1 MSDTDSVDRPTDRKA
16 SFCLAVIGP
25 LLADPPEDG
34 QLQSRLDEL
43 AAKSYTHPITG
54 QPVTFGVSTIERW
67 FYKVRKKL
75 AKAVEVLRRQVRKD
89 AGTQPSLSER
99 VRTLIQHQHRDHP
112 RWTYQLHWDNILAR
126 AKADPTLGE
135 VPSYPTVR
143 RYMRA
148 VGLFRKKRRRRPDT
162 PGTRL
167 AEARLEQFETRSYE
181 SATVNGLWHLD
192 FHEGSRLVL
201 VPDGRLVK
209 VDCFGVL
216 DDRSRLACHVQWY
229 LQEETETLVHGTSQ
243 AFQKRGLPWAL
254 MSDRGGAMNG
264 EYLAGLD
271 RLGVTV
277 EKTLPAS
284 PHQNGKQESFWGQLE
299 GRLVAMLEGHREL
312 TLALLNEATQ
322 AWVEYEYNRKVHTE
336 IGVAPLTRFLE
347 GPYVGRES
355 PPSNE
360 LRRAFKIEKRRTQRK
375 SDGTICLDGRR
386 FEVPS
391 RFRHVRRIHVRYA
404 RWDLTS
410 VDLVDE
416 RTGAVLAPLYLQDK
430 VANADGER
438 KTMEPLPDADLAES
452 EEPPADGI
460 APLLRQL
467 MQEAAATGLPPS
479 YVPHHPVREPV
490 REAESVPKTVSEIDE
505 EDNE

>member
-1 MSDTDSVDRPTDRKA
+1 MSDTDSVDRSADRKA

-25 LLADPPEDG
+25 LLADPPKDG

-43 AAKSYTHPITG
+43 AAKTYKHPITG
-54 QPVTFGVSTIERW
+54 QLVTFGVSTIERW
-67 FYKVRKKL
+67 FYKVRNKL
-75 AKAVEVLRRQVRKD
+75 EKAVEMLRRQVRKD

-99 VRTLIQHQHRDHP
+99 VRTLIQQQYRDHP
-112 RWTYQLHWDNILAR
+112 RWTYQLHRDNIQAR
-126 AKADPTLGE
+126 AKADPTVGE

-148 VGLFRKKRRRRPDT
+148 VGLFKKKRRRRPDT
-162 PGTRL
+162 PGGRL
-167 AEARLEQFETRSYE
+167 AESRLEQCETRSYE

-209 VDCFGVL
+209 VDCLGVI

-264 EYLAGLD
+264 EYLAGLT
-271 RLGVTV
+271 RLGVNV
-277 EKTLPAS
+277 EKTLPYS

-299 GRLVAMLEGHREL
+299 GRLLAMLEGHREL

-322 AWVEYEYNRKVHTE
+322 AWVEYEYNRKVHSE
-336 IGVAPLTRFLE
+336 IGMTPLKRFLE

-355 PPSNE
+355 PTSDE
-360 LRRAFKIEKRRTQRK
+360 LRRAFRIEKRRTQRR
-375 SDGTICLDGRR
+375 SDGTICLEGRR

-391 RFRHVRRIHVRYA
+391 RYRHVRRIHVRYA
-404 RWDLTS
+404 RWDLTA

-416 RTGAVLAPLYLQDK
+416 RSGTVVSPLYPQDK
-430 VANADGER
+430 VANADGQR
-438 KTMEPLPDADLAES
+438 KTMEPLPDADLGAS

-479 YVPHHPVREPV
+479 YVPHNPVRQ
-490 REAESVPKTVSEIDE
+490 AKSLPKTVSATDE
-505 EDNE
+505 EDK